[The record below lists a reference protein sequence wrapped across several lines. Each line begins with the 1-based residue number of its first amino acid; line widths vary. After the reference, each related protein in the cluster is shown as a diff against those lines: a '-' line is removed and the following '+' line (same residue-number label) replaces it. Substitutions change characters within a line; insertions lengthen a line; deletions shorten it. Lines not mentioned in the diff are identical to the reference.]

1 MRIDPCPAFVI
12 RHGSSKLVPRMADKP
27 NTLYYGDNLDIL
39 KRYIDDESDLI
50 SQGWAEVLAAM
61 NDFLT

>member
-1 MRIDPCPAFVI
+1 
-12 RHGSSKLVPRMADKP
+12 MADKP